1 MLIAAAGMFGIFLFL
16 TYYLQHTLGYSPVV
30 TGFAFLPIAGG
41 IAVAANLST
50 IVLMPRV
57 GPKPLVAIGMLAAA
71 GAWRGWPSWGCTPA
85 MSRACSAR

>member
-1 MLIAAAGMFGIFLFL
+1 MFGVFLFL
-16 TYYLQHTLGYSPVV
+16 TYYMQQTLAYSPIV

-57 GPKPLVAIGMLAAA
+57 GPKPLVAQ
-71 GAWRGWPSWGCTPA
+71 PGCW
-85 MSRACSAR
+85 SRRAR